1 MTVESIELNSTP
13 SSLEINHT
21 EGTVS
26 FMFGDHATE
35 VIAIEAI
42 LEAAEIL
49 KNM

>member
-1 MTVESIELNSTP
+1 MSIESIELNSTP
-13 SSLEINHT
+13 STLEINHT

-26 FMFGDHATE
+26 FTYGDHVTE

-49 KNM
+49 KNK